1 MRLLDGQTFDL
12 DATNAMIVTVVA
24 VDAFADSIDQTN
36 QPNADGVFGREAVG
50 IVLMFDAIM
59 RRVKGQLPQ
68 SEKLA
73 HVHQAIAQ
81 VEKTAK
87 VIRERYG
94 LPDVV

>member
-1 MRLLDGQTFDL
+1 MKLLDGQTLDL
-12 DATNAMIVTVVA
+12 DQTNAMIVTIIA
-24 VDAFADSIDQTN
+24 VDAFADAYDQT
-36 QPNADGVFGREAVG
+36 QASEDLGREAVG
-50 IVLMFDAIM
+50 IVLMFEAIM

-68 SEKLA
+68 TEKLA
-73 HVHQAIAQ
+73 HVHHAIAQ